1 MTWATSY
8 RPTSFGAN
16 QLVGQASTHK
26 ILLNMMKRYGASGRD
41 WKKMPSCLILVGS
54 HGSGKTTIG
63 RIVTRHLNCEEGPV
77 IACGKCKNCVD
88 IAAGRFR
95 DLREF
100 DAASNRGVNDANNL
114 KEQLDFGMVGKVRVI
129 LLDEAHML
137 TKEAWASWLKTMEE
151 GKPNTLF
158 VLATTD
164 SHKIPETIYSRAMT
178 FYIKTVKPE
187 EAAPRLIEI
196 ANEEGFQLSEEAA
209 QTASF
214 LTNGHMRDSIQLLET
229 SSLLVSGEDK
239 EITVTDLY
247 EAAGLASVNMAK
259 QFIDLFFT
267 RDFNGLI
274 EFLASCPESPSA
286 LLKSSLQYIHAG
298 LRDIHN
304 DMASIPLS
312 HKICLLD
319 ELGQAAVE
327 VNQHGLPT
335 PFLVHY
341 YKRFLK
347 AIGEEG

>member
-16 QLVGQASTHK
+16 ELVGQANTHK
-26 ILLNMMKRYGASGRD
+26 ILVNMMKRYGASGRD

-77 IACGKCKNCVD
+77 VACGKCKNCVD

-95 DLREF
+95 DLKEF
-100 DAASNRGVNDANNL
+100 DAASNRGVNDANSL
-114 KEQLDFGMVGKVRVI
+114 KELLDFGMVGKVRVV

-151 GKPNTLF
+151 GKANTLF
-158 VLATTD
+158 ILATTD

-196 ANEEGFQLSEEAA
+196 AHAEGFELSEEAA

-214 LTNGHMRDSIQLLET
+214 LSNGHMRDSIQLLET
-229 SSLLVSGEDK
+229 SSLLVSEDNK
-239 EITVTDLY
+239 EITVSDLY

-259 QFIDLFFT
+259 QFVDLFFM
-267 RDFNGLI
+267 RDFQGLI

-298 LRDIHN
+298 LREINN
-304 DMASIPLS
+304 DMAAIPLS